1 MKKLT
6 PLALAGLLVCACS
19 VEPGPGEAVTAPV
32 THEVDSTSYI
42 PGEIIVEFSDDMIAE
57 LEKDLQGGRFLH
69 TKSGEVNSVFGG
81 MGVTAV
87 ERLYPDAGEWEP
99 RHREAG
105 LHKWYRIKFDPAMP
119 QTKAVSDISEIPGL
133 VYAGRSPRI
142 KPSAIFN
149 DPSLSKQWHYI
160 NNGTLTPS
168 HKKGCDINVEP
179 VWAHYT
185 GGSSDVIVAVVDG
198 GVDLSHEDLG
208 SVVIPGGSN
217 GSRNFVSNSY
227 QIVPHS
233 HGTHVAG
240 TIGAINNNG
249 KGVCGIAG
257 GLDGKGG
264 VRIMS
269 CQVFE
274 PNPSDP
280 EHDKSGGFYEAL
292 VWAADHGAVI
302 ANNSWGNVY
311 DSEAD
316 ALKGGVGGMKGAI
329 DYFIKYAGVDK
340 DGNQTGPMKGGLVV
354 FAAGN
359 EGWKMGW
366 PAAYDAVVAVGAVAP
381 DFTRAYYSNYGDW
394 VDIAAPGGSQQ
405 YDNGNILSTVPDNKY
420 AGFQGTSMACP
431 HVAGVAALIV
441 SQFGGP
447 GFTCDMLK
455 ERLLGGVNASVL
467 SKNAQIGSL
476 VDVLGSFSYG
486 STKAPEAVG
495 SYSVTQHSNFL
506 DFAWNVTKDPDD
518 KVAYG
523 YMLMASEDRSLL
535 ENIDF
540 RNIPSAVSYV
550 LVPGGDKKVGAAI
563 SGTLTVPG
571 FETPYYVAVAAYDYS
586 KNYSV
591 LSEIKTV
598 VTGPNTPPVI
608 SCSQEGTLT
617 LKAFQTANVDFH
629 ISDPD
634 GHAFTISLTPG
645 SAAVSEMLNSGGTY
659 KLNVNAQAV
668 DAGKYE
674 ALVTASDA
682 FGASTTYTL
691 VYEILENHAPE
702 AKGNIENL
710 LFTAPAQKKALD
722 MSDYIEDP
730 DGEQL
735 VYTIDSSPK
744 GIVHLNQVDNTLN
757 LTTLDYG
764 LAHVVITGTDAKGLK
779 ATVDLKVLVRDPS
792 SLPDIYPTTV
802 TDILNVSDGEEKTL
816 SISISNAAGAELYS
830 NSATCDAFSPAAIDL
845 SGWAPGV
852 YTVRVVSG
860 DKTRR
865 TNIVKL

>member
-1 MKKLT
+1 M
-6 PLALAGLLVCACS
+6 
-19 VEPGPGEAVTAPV
+19 
-32 THEVDSTSYI
+32 
-42 PGEIIVEFSDDMIAE
+42 
-57 LEKDLQGGRFLH
+57 
-69 TKSGEVNSVFGG
+69 
-81 MGVTAV
+81 
-87 ERLYPDAGEWEP
+87 
-99 RHREAG
+99 
-105 LHKWYRIKFDPAMP
+105 
-119 QTKAVSDISEIPGL
+119 
-133 VYAGRSPRI
+133 
-142 KPSAIFN
+142 
-149 DPSLSKQWHYI
+149 
-160 NNGTLTPS
+160 
-168 HKKGCDINVEP
+168 
-179 VWAHYT
+179 
-185 GGSSDVIVAVVDG
+185 
-198 GVDLSHEDLG
+198 
-208 SVVIPGGSN
+208 
-217 GSRNFVSNSY
+217 
-227 QIVPHS
+227 
-233 HGTHVAG
+233 
-240 TIGAINNNG
+240 
-249 KGVCGIAG
+249 
-257 GLDGKGG
+257 
-264 VRIMS
+264 
-269 CQVFE
+269 
-274 PNPSDP
+274 
-280 EHDKSGGFYEAL
+280 
-292 VWAADHGAVI
+292 
-302 ANNSWGNVY
+302 
-311 DSEAD
+311 
-316 ALKGGVGGMKGAI
+316 
-329 DYFIKYAGVDK
+329 
-340 DGNQTGPMKGGLVV
+340 
-354 FAAGN
+354 
-359 EGWKMGW
+359 
-366 PAAYDAVVAVGAVAP
+366 
-381 DFTRAYYSNYGDW
+381 
-394 VDIAAPGGSQQ
+394 
-405 YDNGNILSTVPDNKY
+405 
-420 AGFQGTSMACP
+420 
-431 HVAGVAALIV
+431 
-441 SQFGGP
+441 
-447 GFTCDMLK
+447 
-455 ERLLGGVNASVL
+455 
-467 SKNAQIGSL
+467 
-476 VDVLGSFSYG
+476 
-486 STKAPEAVG
+486 
-495 SYSVTQHSNFL
+495 
-506 DFAWNVTKDPDD
+506 
-518 KVAYG
+518 
-523 YMLMASEDRSLL
+523 
-535 ENIDF
+535 
-540 RNIPSAVSYV
+540 
-550 LVPGGDKKVGAAI
+550 
-563 SGTLTVPG
+563 TVPG

-617 LKAFQTANVDFH
+617 LKAFQTANVDFQ

-645 SAAVSEMLNSGGTY
+645 SAAVSEMLNSGGKY